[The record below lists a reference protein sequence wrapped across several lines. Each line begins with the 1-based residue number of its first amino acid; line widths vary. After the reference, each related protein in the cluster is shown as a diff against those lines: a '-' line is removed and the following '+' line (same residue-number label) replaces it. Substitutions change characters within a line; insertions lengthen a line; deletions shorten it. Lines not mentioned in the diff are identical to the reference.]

1 MRRLMIALSIAGFI
15 ATPIALAQGKHHA
28 STHAST
34 HKASTHQAST
44 HQAARSNHH
53 HVALA
58 AHKGRHGK
66 VEHSQALASNSKAR
80 NRHHIAAAPQGPDE
94 EEVMQPEL

>member
-28 STHAST
+28 SSHAST
-34 HKASTHQAST
+34 HKASTHQA
-44 HQAARSNHH
+44 ARGNHH
-53 HVALA
+53 HLA
-58 AHKGRHGK
+58 QTSHQGRHGK
-66 VEHSQALASNSKAR
+66 AERPQALASNGKSR
-80 NRHHIAAAPQGPDE
+80 NRHHVAAAPQGPDE